1 MTDGSGQSFP
11 GHSRCRVAIDTG
23 ALRKVLMII
32 LVYVARMPE
41 GKRFPLSLS
50 LSKECGSSCTRRYD
64 HVWVIGC
71 VCGEVIAHV
80 LRRRWALASRGNP
93 G

>member
-1 MTDGSGQSFP
+1 MDRNLFSARPMKGTMTDGSGQSFP

-50 LSKECGSSCTRRYD
+50 LSLRSVGP
-64 HVWVIGC
+64 
-71 VCGEVIAHV
+71 HV
-80 LRRRWALASRGNP
+80 LGDTAMRG
-93 G
+93 

>member
-1 MTDGSGQSFP
+1 MTEGSGQSFP

-23 ALRKVLMII
+23 ALGKVLMII
-32 LVYVARMPE
+32 HVYAASISE

-50 LSKECGSSCTRRYD
+50 LSLSLRSVGP
-64 HVWVIGC
+64 
-71 VCGEVIAHV
+71 HV
-80 LRRRWALASRGNP
+80 LGDTTMC

>member
-23 ALRKVLMII
+23 ALGKVLMII

-50 LSKECGSSCTRRYD
+50 LS
-64 HVWVIGC
+64 
-71 VCGEVIAHV
+71 
-80 LRRRWALASRGNP
+80 L
-93 G
+93 